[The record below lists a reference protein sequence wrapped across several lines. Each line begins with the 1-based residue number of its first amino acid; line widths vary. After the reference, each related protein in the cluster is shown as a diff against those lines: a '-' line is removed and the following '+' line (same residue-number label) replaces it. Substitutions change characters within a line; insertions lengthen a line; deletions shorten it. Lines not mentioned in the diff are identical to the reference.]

1 MAAKKSVKR
10 MKSKKWIAKLVAVE
24 YALPNFERLGH
35 DDKHPLESV
44 SGP

>member
-1 MAAKKSVKR
+1 MAAEKFVKR
-10 MKSKKWIAKLVAVE
+10 MKSKKWIARLVAGE

-35 DDKHPLESV
+35 DHKHPLESV